1 MKNPSSQKRCIMKP
15 LNPNKMKIALFI
27 IPLFLLNCTKK
38 DADSKMI
45 TTDSTE
51 ISAQNNVENPNDS
64 SSKGV
69 IFPSDAEL
77 DKKEMAKTFRVIDG
91 DSIIKTVNGDM
102 FPLTISDEFTTD
114 RQLFILKIKNFTGKK
129 ITGIIKPENAEMNIR
144 FNQIKLPNGEFDGPF
159 GQEINYDVKEKGE
172 VWLLIG
178 KSLMASGKA
187 KGKFTIS
194 LK

>member
-1 MKNPSSQKRCIMKP
+1 MKNPSSQKHFITKP

-38 DADSKMI
+38 DSDSKMI
-45 TTDSTE
+45 TIDSTG
-51 ISAQNNVENPNDS
+51 ISDQSYVENVNDS

-91 DSIIKTVNGDM
+91 DSIIKTINGDM
-102 FPLTISDEFTTD
+102 IPLTISDEFTTD
-114 RQLFILKIKNFTGKK
+114 RQLFILKIKNFTGNK

-159 GQEINYDVKEKGE
+159 GQEIIYDVREKGE

>member
-1 MKNPSSQKRCIMKP
+1 MKP
-15 LNPNKMKIALFI
+15 LNPNKMKIAIFI

-51 ISAQNNVENPNDS
+51 ISEPAYVENPNDS

-91 DSIIKTVNGDM
+91 DSIIKTINGDM
-102 FPLTISDEFTTD
+102 IPLTISDEFTTEK
-114 RQLFILKIKNFTGKK
+114 QKFILQIKNFTGKK
-129 ITGIIKPENAEMNIR
+129 IMGTVNATDKEMNIR
-144 FNQIKLPNGEFDGPF
+144 FNQIKLLNGELDGPF
-159 GQEINYDVKEKGE
+159 GREINYDVKQNGE
-172 VWLLIG
+172 IWLIIG
-178 KSLMASGKA
+178 KSLMASGKST
-187 KGKFTIS
+187 GKFTIT